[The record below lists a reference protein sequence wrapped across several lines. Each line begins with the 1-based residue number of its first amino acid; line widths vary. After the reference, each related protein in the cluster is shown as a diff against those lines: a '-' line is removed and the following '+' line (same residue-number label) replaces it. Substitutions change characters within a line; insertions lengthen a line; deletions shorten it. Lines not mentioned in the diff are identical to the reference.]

1 MLVTLRARWLTFF
14 HYTTTC
20 CRALLLWKLSSTEH
34 FSQGFFWVQS
44 FDHSWHVLHM
54 FIVHVKNFFPQ
65 NLVLF
70 HSSMKQRTWHY
81 TLNKLQEGFF
91 KNRTSFRSFPL
102 KLLSIQFLK
111 VSHTHSIKF
120 TSSNLIK
127 SGQTFAATTLDKK
140 LYKINHSIFFV
151 CCVTLNPVIHNSLW
165 ILRGIKLKK
174 GLTCIWCKW
183 KTVKG

>member
-1 MLVTLRARWLTFF
+1 MKAIKYWALQPGILLSTELWPF
-14 HYTTTC
+14 TTC
-20 CRALLLWKLSSTEH
+20 FTHVHCTCKKFLSPEL
-34 FSQGFFWVQS
+34 GFVPFKYKTK
-44 FDHSWHVLHM
+44 DLA
-54 FIVHVKNFFPQ
+54 I
-65 NLVLF
+65 
-70 HSSMKQRTWHY
+70 Y

-111 VSHTHSIKF
+111 VSHTQSIKF

-165 ILRGIKLKK
+165 ILCGIKLKK
-174 GLTCIWCKW
+174 GLACIWCKW
-183 KTVKG
+183 KTVKA

>member
-1 MLVTLRARWLTFF
+1 MQLHVVELCFYESYQVLSTSARDSSE
-14 HYTTTC
+14 Y
-20 CRALLLWKLSSTEH
+20 RALAIHDMFYTCSLYMWKFLSPEL
-34 FSQGFFWVQS
+34 GFVPFKYETK
-44 FDHSWHVLHM
+44 DLA
-54 FIVHVKNFFPQ
+54 I
-65 NLVLF
+65 
-70 HSSMKQRTWHY
+70 Y

-111 VSHTHSIKF
+111 VSHTQSIKF

-151 CCVTLNPVIHNSLW
+151 CSVTLNPVIHNSLW
-165 ILRGIKLKK
+165 ILRGIKFKK

>member
-14 HYTTTC
+14 HYATTC

-44 FDHSWHVLHM
+44 FGHSRHVLHM
-54 FIVHVKNFFPQ
+54 LYMWKFLSPELGFVPFKYETKDLAI
-65 NLVLF
+65 
-70 HSSMKQRTWHY
+70 Y

-111 VSHTHSIKF
+111 VSHTQSIKF

-151 CCVTLNPVIHNSLW
+151 CSVTLNPVIHNSLW
-165 ILRGIKLKK
+165 ILRGIKSKK

-183 KTVKG
+183 KTVKV